1 MQITCSVSWS
11 CATHQNR
18 SEIEEKKGA
27 NKEEG
32 KDRISRQY
40 TEGERNTGDGRRQ
53 GVPQEE
59 HLMKEW

>member
-1 MQITCSVSWS
+1 MGG
-11 CATHQNR
+11 NKG
-18 SEIEEKKGA
+18 SE
-27 NKEEG
+27 